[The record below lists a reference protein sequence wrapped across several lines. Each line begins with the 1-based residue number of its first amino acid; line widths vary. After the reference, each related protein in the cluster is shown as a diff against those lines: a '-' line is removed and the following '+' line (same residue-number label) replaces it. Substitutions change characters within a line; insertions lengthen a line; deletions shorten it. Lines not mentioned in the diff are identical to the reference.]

1 MINIDAVSETS
12 GKSGL
17 WKFLTRRIICLA
29 LEDYNLISNEPIK
42 EELIN
47 NDTSCGECYIQ
58 TQKIIHCTYIGKRN
72 SARL

>member
-1 MINIDAVSETS
+1 MINITAVSETS

-42 EELIN
+42 EELI
-47 NDTSCGECYIQ
+47 T
-58 TQKIIHCTYIGKRN
+58 
-72 SARL
+72 

>member
-29 LEDYNLISNEPIK
+29 LEDYNLILFHLNLVNDRLEPNLNILFHNEYK
-42 EELIN
+42 
-47 NDTSCGECYIQ
+47 
-58 TQKIIHCTYIGKRN
+58 
-72 SARL
+72 